1 MTKILLVEDDKS
13 LREIYGVRL
22 LAEGYDIVSAGDG
35 EEALAMAIKE
45 RPALIVSDVMMPKI
59 SGFDMLDILRSTTET
74 RDVKVIMMTAL
85 SSEDQRQRGEALG
98 ADRYLVKSQV
108 GIEDVVRTVHEVLGD
123 APEPTPVAP
132 TPAIESVAA
141 DSPTASVTP
150 QQDTPAVTLPSP
162 AEIAAADAQARQ
174 FLDEISAVPAEQRTV
189 LESDK
194 FAGPIATQVVTP
206 APTTPPTQ
214 DDSAIAPAQASPDNS
229 TPPATD
235 PAPFVLP
242 SAAPTPAAP
251 SASTEQTAEP
261 ATTEP
266 VTPTDPAPTP
276 APEVEQ
282 PPVSDPAPT
291 PSPEAAPTTSADILP
306 QPTAPASSPS
316 PQPTSHG
323 GERVI
328 QPLSQEPQPDM
339 SKMMEQEL
347 SDQLESIQASPQPA
361 PDSNDFTLPTPDAM
375 TEPHGDLTLDAL
387 EPLPTPADD
396 QPLDTGTAINAE
408 LANTASSQPQNDD
421 TPFVL
426 PTPAPMPTDPTST
439 PTPEPEQTSTPKG
452 EPSPATE
459 PAQPTAPQ
467 PPTNA
472 FPPQPPVAS

>member
-123 APEPTPVAP
+123 APAAAPVAP
-132 TPAIESVAA
+132 APAAEPAA
-141 DSPTASVTP
+141 ANAPLAAPTT
-150 QQDTPAVTLPSP
+150 QQDAPAVTLPSP

-242 SAAPTPAAP
+242 SAALVPAAP
-251 SASTEQTAEP
+251 SASTEQAADPTA
-261 ATTEP
+261 TEP
-266 VTPTDPAPTP
+266 VTPADPAPTP

-282 PPVSDPAPT
+282 TPVSEPVPIPSPEPAPT
-291 PSPEAAPTTSADILP
+291 PPADALPE
-306 QPTAPASSPS
+306 PTAPVSSPS
-316 PQPTSHG
+316 PQPTSLG

-347 SDQLESIQASPQPA
+347 SDQLESMQASSQPA

-375 TEPHGDLTLDAL
+375 AEPHGDLTLDAL
-387 EPLPTPADD
+387 EPLSTPADD

-408 LANTASSQPQNDD
+408 LANAVSSQPQDDD

-426 PTPAPMPTDPTST
+426 PTPAPMPTDPAPAS
-439 PTPEPEQTSTPKG
+439 EPEQTSTPKG
-452 EPSPATE
+452 EPSPT
-459 PAQPTAPQ
+459 AQPATPQ

>member
-123 APEPTPVAP
+123 APEPTPVTPEPAAEPVAAGAPLAAP
-132 TPAIESVAA
+132 T
-141 DSPTASVTP
+141 T
-150 QQDTPAVTLPSP
+150 QL
-162 AEIAAADAQARQ
+162 
-174 FLDEISAVPAEQRTV
+174 
-189 LESDK
+189 
-194 FAGPIATQVVTP
+194 ATHVVTP
-206 APTTPPTQ
+206 APTAPTTPPTQ
-214 DDSAIAPAQASPDNS
+214 DNSAIAPAQANPDNS

-251 SASTEQTAEP
+251 SAPTEQTATEP
-261 ATTEP
+261 ATP
-266 VTPTDPAPTP
+266 ADPAPTP

-282 PPVSDPAPT
+282 PPVSELAPT
-291 PSPEAAPTTSADILP
+291 PSPEAAPTTPTDTLP
-306 QPTAPASSPS
+306 QPTAPSSSPS
-316 PQPTSHG
+316 MQPTSHG

-347 SDQLESIQASPQPA
+347 SDQLESMQASPQPT
-361 PDSNDFTLPTPDAM
+361 PDSDDFTLPTPDAM
-375 TEPHGDLTLDAL
+375 AEPHGDLTLDAL
-387 EPLPTPADD
+387 EPLPAPADD
-396 QPLDTGTAINAE
+396 QPLDTGAAINAE
-408 LANTASSQPQNDD
+408 LANAALSQPQDDD

-426 PTPAPMPTDPTST
+426 PTPAPMPTDPA
-439 PTPEPEQTSTPKG
+439 PTPEPEQTSTPGG
-452 EPSPATE
+452 EPSPVTE

>member
-123 APEPTPVAP
+123 APEPTPAPEPAAEPVAAAGAP
-132 TPAIESVAA
+132 T
-141 DSPTASVTP
+141 T
-150 QQDTPAVTLPSP
+150 QQDAPAVTLPSP
-162 AEIAAADAQARQ
+162 TEIAAADAQARQ

-206 APTTPPTQ
+206 APTAPMAPLTQDGSATTPTQ
-214 DDSAIAPAQASPDNS
+214 ANPDNS

-251 SASTEQTAEP
+251 SAPPEPTAG
-261 ATTEP
+261 EP

-282 PPVSDPAPT
+282 PPVSDPAP
-291 PSPEAAPTTSADILP
+291 SPEPAPTPPADALP
-306 QPTAPASSPS
+306 EPTAPSSSPS

-347 SDQLESIQASPQPA
+347 SDQLESMQASPQPA
-361 PDSNDFTLPTPDAM
+361 PDSNDFTLPTPDATM
-375 TEPHGDLTLDAL
+375 AEPHGDLTLDAL

-408 LANTASSQPQNDD
+408 LANTASSQPQDDD

-426 PTPAPMPTDPTST
+426 PTPAPMPTDPA
-439 PTPEPEQTSTPKG
+439 PTPEG

-459 PAQPTAPQ
+459 PAQPTTPQ